1 MLKHVPGSKMGKA
14 DSLSRRPD
22 WEIRVEKDNEDKT
35 LVKPEWLETRRTE
48 AVEIIVD
55 GDGDQ
60 REFDLET
67 RVTTNGD
74 RIISE
79 MSHSCALNK

>member
-1 MLKHVPGSKMGKA
+1 MGTLDNANPTRLSKRHQMSPYTKSSKVYPLSPVEQKEL
-14 DSLSRRPD
+14 DSF
-22 WEIRVEKDNEDKT
+22 
-35 LVKPEWLETRRTE
+35 LEENLRT
-48 AVEIIVD
+48 

-67 RVTTNGD
+67 RVTTNGN

-79 MSHSCALNK
+79 MFHSCALNK

>member
-1 MLKHVPGSKMGKA
+1 MTGDYPRAV
-14 DSLSRRPD
+14 LSD
-22 WEIRVEKDNEDKT
+22 V
-35 LVKPEWLETRRTE
+35 
-48 AVEIIVD
+48 
-55 GDGDQ
+55 DGDQ

-67 RVTTNGD
+67 RVTTNGY